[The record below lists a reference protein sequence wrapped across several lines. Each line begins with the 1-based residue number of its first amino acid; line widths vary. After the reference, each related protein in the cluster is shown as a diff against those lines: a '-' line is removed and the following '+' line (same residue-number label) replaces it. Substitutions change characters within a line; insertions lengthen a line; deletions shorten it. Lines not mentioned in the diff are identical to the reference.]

1 MTTPVTPAIKAAAA
15 CGGVAAL
22 CALADTPL
30 KRMILPYMWEFW
42 LRPEQVLPASFKI
55 CLLQCGRGWGKTFA
69 IAVDL
74 VQAVMAGNVSQI
86 ALVGPNEER
95 TLKIQIK
102 ALVEVSP
109 PWFKPVQ
116 ERNGLTWPNG
126 IRAECFT
133 AESPEKIRGDNISHA
148 WATEVLAW
156 PVGPDSESKRLKAFR
171 NLTTATR
178 KGAAKV
184 YVDTTAR
191 GRNDVIDLINKMC
204 AEDPRQNVIIRGGLV
219 DNPLYSPE
227 YLRSQF
233 MQYVEGTRRFEEE
246 LNGAYFGD
254 VAGALWNQETLDR
267 TRRMVAPEPLDLVI
281 IGLDP
286 AYSDRPDADETG
298 IVVVGKKGRETFVTR
313 DLSGRLDPSVWP
325 GLVVST
331 AIAMRAT
338 GVIVEVN
345 ATNLVP
351 SVMRSACATHGL
363 VMREL
368 ARDAPFP
375 PWAPGVL
382 HVKTVLSRTDKASR
396 AAGPA
401 GESHA
406 DRLHMVGHHEALEA
420 ELTSYDPG
428 SQRQSPGR
436 LDAMVHAVNELAELA
451 RDAPI
456 DAGPGVV
463 GAAVLN
469 KALFQAL
476 AAGGARRVGM

>member
-1 MTTPVTPAIKAAAA
+1 MTALVTPAIKAAAA
-15 CGGVAAL
+15 CGGARAL
-22 CALADTPL
+22 LDLCDTPL
-30 KRMILPYMWEFW
+30 KRMLLPFMWDLW
-42 LRPEQVLPASFKI
+42 LRPEQVLPPAFKI

-69 IAVDL
+69 VAVDL
-74 VQAVMAGNVSQI
+74 VREVLAGRVTQI

-102 ALVEVSP
+102 ALIEVSP
-109 PWFKPVQ
+109 PWFKPVL
-116 ERNGLTWPNG
+116 EKNGLTWPNG

-171 NLTTATR
+171 NLCTATR

-191 GRNDVIDLINKMC
+191 GRNDVIDLINRMC
-204 AEDPRQNVIIRGGLV
+204 AEDPSQNVIVRGGMV
-219 DNPLYSPE
+219 DNPLFSPE
-227 YLRSQF
+227 YLRAQF
-233 MQYVEGTRRFEEE
+233 QQYTEGTRRFDEE

-254 VAGALWNQETLDR
+254 VAGALWSQETIDR
-267 TRRMVAPEPLDLVI
+267 TRRMLAPEPLDVVI
-281 IGLDP
+281 IGVDP

-298 IVVVGKKGRETFVTR
+298 IVVVGKKDAHTFVTR
-313 DLSGRLDPSVWP
+313 DLSGRLDPAVWP
-325 GLVVST
+325 GLAVST

-338 GVIVEVN
+338 GLIVEVN

-351 SVMRSACATHGL
+351 TVLRSACATHGL
-363 VMREL
+363 VMREVP
-368 ARDAPFP
+368 REQPFP

-436 LDAMVHAVNELAELA
+436 LDAMVHAVNELAGLS
-451 RDAPI
+451 RDAAL

-463 GAAVLN
+463 GAAALN
-469 KALFQAL
+469 TAL
-476 AAGGARRVGM
+476 ARALAMAGPRRVGG